1 MKEIEDGESGKGD
14 EMMAWCEWVGGN
26 VGKAGKVVRRNL
38 MVEPGDWT
46 NTGRMYFLQYQN
58 NVQFWGEGS
67 QKNCWLGESKEKLS
81 K

>member
-1 MKEIEDGESGKGD
+1 MKEIEDEGNAKGD

-26 VGKAGKVVRRNL
+26 VNKAVKVVRRSL
-38 MVEPGDWT
+38 MVEPGDWA

-67 QKNCWLGESKEKLS
+67 QKNFGLREK
-81 K
+81 